1 MAVVWGEG
9 KEEAEDNTEKKC
21 EESQE
26 YACVVEGSPFLGGK
40 ALALVAL
47 GSPEGGEGGGQEQ
60 EAGQAA
66 GEDVQEGGRQPQVLL
81 LPYAPRPV
89 GHLHPL
95 QTATQVI
102 DRLIITHDP

>member
-1 MAVVWGEG
+1 M
-9 KEEAEDNTEKKC
+9 
-21 EESQE
+21 
-26 YACVVEGSPFLGGK
+26 

-47 GSPEGGEGGGQEQ
+47 GSPEGGKGGGQEQ
-60 EAGQAA
+60 EAGKTA

-81 LPYAPRPV
+81 LPKVPRPA

-102 DRLIITHDP
+102 GQVSITHDP